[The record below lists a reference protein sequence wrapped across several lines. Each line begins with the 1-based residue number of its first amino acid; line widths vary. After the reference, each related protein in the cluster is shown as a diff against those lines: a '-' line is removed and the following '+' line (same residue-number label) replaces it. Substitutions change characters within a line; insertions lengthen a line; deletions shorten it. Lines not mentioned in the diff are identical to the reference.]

1 MIPKHFLLN
10 KNSRLKSSL
19 LVGIM
24 KRVKYR
30 SSHQRCS
37 VKKGVLRKFSKF
49 TGKHLCQSHFL
60 NKVTALRPEI
70 LFKKETLTQV
80 FSCEFCIISKNTF
93 FTEHLWTTTSTYKT
107 LLQALRYKQQNVI
120 SQGWTNSN
128 LLRDRSRSGISESL
142 HLRLGLYEVS
152 LLMFIFSI
160 WSYPR

>member
-70 LFKKETLTQV
+70 LLKKETLTQV

-107 LLQALRYKQQNVI
+107 LQALRYKQQNSKMWSLKDGQTQTYFEIEAAVAFPKVSI
-120 SQGWTNSN
+120 S
-128 LLRDRSRSGISESL
+128 D
-142 HLRLGLYEVS
+142 
-152 LLMFIFSI
+152 
-160 WSYPR
+160 